1 MSAHPQ
7 LSESDAKRMVDY
19 ILSMDEVQATVASL
33 PLSGKINPAVPEG
46 ENGEGSFL
54 LRASYADKGA
64 GSIGPLSGVDYIA
77 LRNPFLNPQLSED
90 RKGVQLLTTP
100 NISFLMI
107 GDNSHI
113 AFKQIDMTGVQ
124 QVDLLVTISQRN
136 GAIGGSVEARLGSPT
151 GELLGKSETVGKKDM
166 GFRPP
171 QGVNPLQWR
180 RENANR
186 AKIKITPASGLQ
198 DIYFIFKN
206 PAAKGEEI
214 LMGISEIQFMNQIP
228 APAEES
234 KK

>member
-1 MSAHPQ
+1 
-7 LSESDAKRMVDY
+7 
-19 ILSMDEVQATVASL
+19 
-33 PLSGKINPAVPEG
+33 
-46 ENGEGSFL
+46 
-54 LRASYADKGA
+54 
-64 GSIGPLSGVDYIA
+64 
-77 LRNPFLNPQLSED
+77 
-90 RKGVQLLTTP
+90 
-100 NISFLMI
+100 
-107 GDNSHI
+107 
-113 AFKQIDMTGVQ
+113 
-124 QVDLLVTISQRN
+124 
-136 GAIGGSVEARLGSPT
+136 
-151 GELLGKSETVGKKDM
+151 M